1 MSYAKLMDELAQEVA
16 AKKVI
21 PFVGAGLSRNVGM
34 PEWDSLI
41 NRVAEDLD
49 IDQDILKLQG
59 DFLQIAEYHMIKN
72 GGSKNRI
79 SKIIDRVL
87 RSVEVEI
94 GASRVHECLV
104 KMNFPKIYTTNFD
117 ELIEAAFKY
126 HRVDCCTIATLDD
139 ILAARDHVTQ
149 LVKFHGTLNHDETLV
164 ISESDYHHRLDM
176 EGPLDIKLRSD
187 LLGKTVLFLGYS
199 FRDLNIRYMWSKL
212 FKVMKSSCKAY
223 MVTMKPNYLFET
235 VYGEKGMKF
244 ICLDSDDFCQDF
256 TRFMEDLYQRIR
268 AQEPAM
274 GELKSSPFRRLGG
287 QAASHSC
294 GGEDDYGK

>member
-1 MSYAKLMDELAQEVA
+1 MNYDKLLDELAQDVVD
-16 AKKVI
+16 KKII
-21 PFVGAGLSRNVGM
+21 PFVGAGLSRNLGM
-34 PEWDSLI
+34 PEWDELI

-49 IDQDILKLQG
+49 IDPDILKLQG
-59 DFLQIAEYHMIKN
+59 DFLQIAEYHVIKY

-87 RSVEVEI
+87 RSVEVDI

-117 ELIEAAFKY
+117 EMIELAFKY
-126 HRVDCCTIATLDD
+126 HGEDCCTIATLED
-139 ILAARDHVTQ
+139 ILGARDNVTQ
-149 LVKFHGTLNHDETLV
+149 IVKFHGTLNHDETLV
-164 ISESDYHHRLDM
+164 ISESDYHNRLDM

-235 VYGEKGMKF
+235 VYGRKGMKF
-244 ICLDSDDFCQDF
+244 ICLDSDNFCHDF
-256 TRFMEDLYQRIR
+256 TLFMEDLYKRIR
-268 AQEPAM
+268 VRGPEP
-274 GELKSSPFRRLGG
+274 GELGRPCSRSY
-287 QAASHSC
+287 AARQQ
-294 GGEDDYGK
+294 K